1 MVNWS
6 HREFKVCT
14 NIVKL
19 RESEKPSGTDT
30 LSGDFPPDLTE
41 REMKAFIGL
50 ERILLIFGL
59 ALLSVYVV
67 VRFSS
72 VVYSRAQVRQFWR
85 AQSALSGSTT
95 SGTTRANTTDPD
107 FRLWSEQRIAAYK
120 ASLSGQIPTP
130 LALLKISVINLE
142 VPLLPGT
149 DDVTLNLAVG
159 HIEGT
164 SAPGTNGNVGIA
176 GHRDGFFRALKD
188 IRQGDSIDLIS
199 QKVARRYVVD
209 EILVVSPDDVSVLR
223 PRAKP
228 SLTLVTCYPFYFVG
242 SAPQRFIVHASAEDA
257 TTHTTTGKRAPLLQ
271 EKEVGIR
278 IN

>member
-1 MVNWS
+1 
-6 HREFKVCT
+6 
-14 NIVKL
+14 
-19 RESEKPSGTDT
+19 
-30 LSGDFPPDLTE
+30 
-41 REMKAFIGL
+41 MKAFIGL

-59 ALLSVYVV
+59 ALLSVYAV

-72 VVYSRAQVRQFWR
+72 VVYSRAEVRQFWR

-95 SGTTRANTTDPD
+95 SETTRANTPD

-130 LALLKISVINLE
+130 LGLLKIAVINLE